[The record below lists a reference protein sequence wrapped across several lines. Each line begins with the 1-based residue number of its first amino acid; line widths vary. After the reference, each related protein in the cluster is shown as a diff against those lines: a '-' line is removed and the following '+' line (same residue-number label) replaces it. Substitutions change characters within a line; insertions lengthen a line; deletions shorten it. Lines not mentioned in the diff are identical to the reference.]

1 MSEGRKTQVML
12 LDDRR
17 LEILIQVIII
27 EFQFISSFY
36 ISFDIGNAF
45 DILTRTHFCRMPIA
59 RLPTYVTYTTENIT
73 LPQLRW
79 RTLII

>member
-1 MSEGRKTQVML
+1 MML

-17 LEILIQVIII
+17 LEILIQVIIS

-36 ISFDIGNAF
+36 ISVVIGNAF

-59 RLPTYVTYTTENIT
+59 RLPTYVN
-73 LPQLRW
+73 RHG
-79 RTLII
+79 